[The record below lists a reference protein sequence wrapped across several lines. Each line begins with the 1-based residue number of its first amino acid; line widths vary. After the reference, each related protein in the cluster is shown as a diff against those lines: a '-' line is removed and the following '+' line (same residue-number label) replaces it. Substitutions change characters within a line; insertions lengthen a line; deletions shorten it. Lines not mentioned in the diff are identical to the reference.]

1 MSNDV
6 NELKNE
12 VKDGKDGN
20 GNVTMAIVFIIVGI
34 VLIASNVSGFEFEN
48 WWVLFMFIPAAMFI
62 KNIYDDYQMNGRI
75 TARSTGAIIATLAV
89 LATAAT
95 FLFEA
100 ITWGMIWPIGL
111 IFAGIAIF
119 LGSRS

>member
-1 MSNDV
+1 MNNDV

-12 VKDGKDGN
+12 EKGSKQGN
-20 GNVTMAIVFIIVGI
+20 SNVPMAIVFIAVGV
-34 VLIASNVSGFEFEN
+34 VLIISNVSGFEFDN
-48 WWVLFMFIPAAMFI
+48 WWVLFMLVPAALFV
-62 KNIYDDYQMNGRI
+62 KNIYDDYRVNGRL
-75 TARSTGAIIATLAV
+75 TARSTGAIIATLAI

-119 LGSRS
+119 LGNRS

>member
-1 MSNDV
+1 MNNDV

-12 VKDGKDGN
+12 EKDGKRGN
-20 GNVTMAIVFIIVGI
+20 NNAVMALVFIAVGV
-34 VLIASNVSGFEFEN
+34 VLVISNVSGFEFEN
-48 WWVLFMFIPAAMFI
+48 WWVLFMLIPAALFV
-62 KNIYDDYQMNGRI
+62 KNIYDDYQANGRL
-75 TARSTGAIIATLAV
+75 TGRSTGAIIATLAI

-100 ITWGMIWPIGL
+100 ITWGTIWPIGL

-119 LGSRS
+119 LGNRS